1 MDNQGQ
7 AGSSTLRGIVLMCA
21 AVLCFTVMDA
31 LIKHLAGRYPTL
43 QLVFARNVFA
53 LIPVI
58 YPLMKDGGFKL
69 LRTRRPVGHALR
81 AVFGLISMCC
91 FFYAYGQLELATVIA
106 IGFSAPLFMTALSVP
121 MLGEPVGWRRWTA
134 VLVGFAGVLIMTR
147 PGVGMLEASA
157 LIAVL
162 GAFLYA
168 LVVVVIRK
176 LGATEHPATIVLYFT
191 FTSAMVSGAAMPF
204 LWVTPSL
211 ADWPFLV
218 GIGLLGGVAQLTM
231 TRAFMQAPV
240 AVIAPF
246 EYSSMLWAV
255 TLGYFFW
262 GEVPDRWVWVGT
274 AIVVGSGLYIL
285 YRETR
290 RRRM

>member
-1 MDNQGQ
+1 MDNPGQ
-7 AGSSTLRGIVLMCA
+7 ARSNVLRGIVLMCA

-43 QLVFARNVFA
+43 QLVFARNLFA
-53 LIPVI
+53 LIPVLI
-58 YPLMKDGGFKL
+58 PLIQGGGLKL

-106 IGFSAPLFMTALSVP
+106 IGFSGPLFMTALSVP
-121 MLGEPVGWRRWTA
+121 MLGEAVGWRRWTA
-134 VLVGFAGVLIMTR
+134 VLVGFVGVLIMTR
-147 PGVGMLEASA
+147 PGVGMLEVAA
-157 LIAVL
+157 LVAVF

-191 FTSAMVSGAAMPF
+191 FSSAVVSGAAMPF
-204 LWVTPSL
+204 LWVTPTL
-211 ADWPFLV
+211 ADWPVLV
-218 GIGLLGGVAQLTM
+218 GIGLIGGIAQLTM

-246 EYSSMLWAV
+246 EYSSMIWAV
-255 TLGYFFW
+255 TIGYFFW
-262 GEVPDRWVWVGT
+262 GEVPDVWVWVGT
-274 AIVVGSGLYIL
+274 VIVVASGLFIL

>member
-31 LIKHLAGRYPTL
+31 MIKHLAGRYPTL

-69 LRTRRPVGHALR
+69 LRTRRPIGHALR

-134 VLVGFAGVLIMTR
+134 VLVGFVGVLIMTR
-147 PGVGMLEASA
+147 PGAGMLEVTA
-157 LIAVL
+157 LVAVL

-204 LWVTPSL
+204 LWVTPTL

-218 GIGLLGGVAQLTM
+218 GIGLLGGIAQLTM

-255 TLGYFFW
+255 MLGYFFW

-274 AIVVGSGLYIL
+274 VIVVGSGLYIL

>member
-162 GAFLYA
+162 GAYLYA

>member
-7 AGSSTLRGIVLMCA
+7 AGSPVLRGIVLMCV
-21 AVLCFTVMDA
+21 AVLCFTVMDG

-58 YPLMKDGGFKL
+58 YPLMKGGGRKL
-69 LRTRRPVGHALR
+69 LRTRRPLGHALR
-81 AVFGLISMCC
+81 AVFGLVSMCC

-106 IGFSAPLFMTALSVP
+106 IGYSAPLFMTALSVP
-121 MLGEPVGWRRWTA
+121 MLGESVGWRRWTA

-147 PGVGMLEASA
+147 PGAGMLDATA
-157 LIAVL
+157 LIAVF

-191 FTSAMVSGAAMPF
+191 FSSAVVSGLAMPF

-211 ADWPFLV
+211 GDWPFLI
-218 GIGLLGGVAQLTM
+218 GIGLIGGIAQLTM

-246 EYSSMLWAV
+246 EYSSMIWAV
-255 TLGYFFW
+255 AIGYLFW
-262 GEVPDRWVWVGT
+262 GEVPDQWVWVGT
-274 AIVVGSGLYIL
+274 AIVVASGLYIL

>member
-134 VLVGFAGVLIMTR
+134 VLVGFVGVLIMTR
-147 PGVGMLEASA
+147 PGVGMLEATA

-204 LWVTPSL
+204 LWVTPTL
-211 ADWPFLV
+211 GDWPFLI

>member
-1 MDNQGQ
+1 MNDEGQ
-7 AGSSTLRGIVLMCA
+7 AGSSPLRGIVLMCA

-58 YPLMKDGGFKL
+58 YPLLKEGGFKL
-69 LRTRRPVGHALR
+69 LRTRRPIGHALR

-106 IGFSAPLFMTALSVP
+106 IGYSAPLFMTALSVP
-121 MLGEPVGWRRWTA
+121 MLGETVGWRRWTA

-147 PGVGMLEASA
+147 PGVGMFDVTA
-157 LIAVL
+157 LIAVF

-191 FTSAMVSGAAMPF
+191 FSSAVVSGAAMPF
-204 LWVTPSL
+204 LWVAPSL
-211 ADWPFLV
+211 ADWPVLV

-231 TRAFMQAPV
+231 TRAFMQAPI

-246 EYSSMLWAV
+246 EYSSMIWAAAI
-255 TLGYFFW
+255 GYVFW
-262 GEVPDRWVWVGT
+262 GEVPDQWVWFGT
-274 AIVVGSGLYIL
+274 AIVVASGLFIL
-285 YRETR
+285 YRETL

>member
-58 YPLMKDGGFKL
+58 YPLMKGGGFKL

-134 VLVGFAGVLIMTR
+134 VLVGFVGVLIMTR

-204 LWVTPSL
+204 LWVTPTL
-211 ADWPFLV
+211 ADWPFLI
-218 GIGLLGGVAQLTM
+218 GTGLLGGIAQLTM

-262 GEVPDRWVWVGT
+262 GEVPDRWVWAGT
-274 AIVVGSGLYIL
+274 VIVVGSGLYIL

>member
-134 VLVGFAGVLIMTR
+134 VLVGFVGVLIMTR

-157 LIAVL
+157 LVAVL

-204 LWVTPSL
+204 LWVTPTL

-218 GIGLLGGVAQLTM
+218 GIGLLGGIAQLTM

-274 AIVVGSGLYIL
+274 VIVVGSGLYIL